1 MISIPSCAADTT
13 PEETKCLD
21 NASLTTF
28 SSFSGSAED
37 PALSPHPKT
46 YPSNK
51 LDWDNVEETVLQWFA
66 ARKIAPG
73 HPEDLIQHQREKQ
86 KQLVALKATKSET
99 LPN

>member
-1 MISIPSCAADTT
+1 MISIPSCAADSAQ
-13 PEETKCLD
+13 EEAKCLD

-37 PALSPHPKT
+37 AALTSQLKT
-46 YPSNK
+46 DPCNK
-51 LDWDNVEETVLQWFA
+51 LDWDNVEEAVLQWFA
-66 ARKIAPG
+66 AKKIALG
-73 HPEDLIQHQREKQ
+73 HPQDLIQHQREKQ